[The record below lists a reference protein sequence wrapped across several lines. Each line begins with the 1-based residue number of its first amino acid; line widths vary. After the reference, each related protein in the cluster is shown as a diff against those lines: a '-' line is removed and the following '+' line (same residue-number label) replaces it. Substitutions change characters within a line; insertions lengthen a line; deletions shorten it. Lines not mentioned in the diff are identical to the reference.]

1 MSSSTLPTGPG
12 TGPDPTADVAFAS
25 DGLSAGV
32 DPDTSGIRLDRT
44 EPCPEPDERPGAG
57 GRRDP
62 DPAIVWRIV
71 RLVLEAVAGSASA
84 LDGALSE
91 MRPVRRVAVDV
102 MIGGGAVASE
112 AAGRV
117 IKRVAAA
124 GGSIVDGVV
133 RLPMINGWL
142 GRPRT
147 LPLLAERGGRER
159 AAAAADLHRLAAALV
174 PAVTSAVLDRIDLT
188 ALVRDRV
195 ALDVLVATVDIDAV
209 AARIDVDGIARRI
222 DLDAI
227 IDRIDL
233 VDLTNRVIDG
243 IDLPEIIREST
254 GSVSGEIVRGVR
266 MQGIEADQAVT
277 SLVGRLFRRRPP
289 QSGVDTAAVGQI
301 GMTAQEAPS

>member
-1 MSSSTLPTGPG
+1 MSSSTLPTGAG
-12 TGPDPTADVAFAS
+12 AGPDPTADVAFAPDGPS
-25 DGLSAGV
+25 DEV
-32 DPDTSGIRLDRT
+32 DPDTSGIGLDRT
-44 EPCPEPDERPGAG
+44 EACSEPDERPGAG

-62 DPAIVWRIV
+62 DPAIGWRIV
-71 RLVLEAVAGSASA
+71 RLVLEAVADSASA
-84 LDGALSE
+84 LDGALSGA
-91 MRPVRRVAVDV
+91 RPLRRVAVDV

-112 AAGRV
+112 VAGRV
-117 IKRVAAA
+117 IDRVAAA
-124 GGSIVDGVV
+124 GASIVDGVG

-147 LPLLAERGGRER
+147 LSMLAERGGRER
-159 AAAAADLHRLAAALV
+159 AAAAVDLHRLAAALV
-174 PAVTSAVLDRIDLT
+174 PAVTSAVLDRLDLT

-195 ALDVLVATVDIDAV
+195 ALDVIVAAVDIDAV
-209 AARIDVDGIARRI
+209 AARVDVDGIARRI

-289 QSGVDTAAVGQI
+289 QSGVDAVAGQI